1 MQFLALNILLGIG
14 LFCLGMYSMSW
25 FIAGYIISNPEA
37 KILADIREI
46 KKKASEQN
54 DNRNA

>member
-1 MQFLALNILLGIG
+1 MQFLVLNILLGIG

-25 FIAGYIISNPEA
+25 LIAGYIISNPEA

-54 DNRNA
+54 DN